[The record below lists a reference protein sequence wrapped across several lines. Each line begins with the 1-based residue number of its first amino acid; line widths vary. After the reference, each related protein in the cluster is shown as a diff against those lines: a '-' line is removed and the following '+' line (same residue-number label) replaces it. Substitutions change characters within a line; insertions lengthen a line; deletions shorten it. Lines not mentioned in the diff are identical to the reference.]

1 MRRRSVWARLLGVEG
16 AVIEDVEF
24 DGEREELVATARPA
38 KKHRQR
44 CSHCGR
50 RSPWYDQ
57 GEGTR
62 RWRAL
67 DLGTVQAYVEAEAP
81 RVRCKEHGVVVAAV
95 PWARRGSG
103 FTRAFE
109 DQAAWLATCS
119 SQSTVSEL
127 LRVAWRTVGRI
138 LARVSAEAEAKL
150 DRFANLRRIGIDD
163 VAYRK
168 GHRYLTVAFDHDTG
182 RLLWASPGRDEQ
194 TVLSFFDL
202 LGPERCKMLEFV
214 SCDAATW
221 ISNAVRARCPQATIC
236 LDPFHVIAWATRAL
250 DEVRRKVWNDARRS
264 GKRGLANQLKG
275 ARYALWKNPED
286 LTEQQG
292 AKLSS
297 IAKLNKPLYRAYLL
311 KEQLREVFKLR
322 GDAGIKLLGK
332 WVAWASRS
340 KLPAFVKVAQ
350 AVRRHRAGIEACLRH
365 GLTNARIEAKNTQLR
380 LLTRQAF
387 GFHTHEGLIGLA
399 MLKLGG
405 LCPNLPGR
413 KAAHGCGS

>member
-182 RLLWASPGRDEQ
+182 RLL
-194 TVLSFFDL
+194 
-202 LGPERCKMLEFV
+202 
-214 SCDAATW
+214 
-221 ISNAVRARCPQATIC
+221 
-236 LDPFHVIAWATRAL
+236 
-250 DEVRRKVWNDARRS
+250 
-264 GKRGLANQLKG
+264 
-275 ARYALWKNPED
+275 
-286 LTEQQG
+286 
-292 AKLSS
+292 
-297 IAKLNKPLYRAYLL
+297 
-311 KEQLREVFKLR
+311 
-322 GDAGIKLLGK
+322 
-332 WVAWASRS
+332 
-340 KLPAFVKVAQ
+340 
-350 AVRRHRAGIEACLRH
+350 
-365 GLTNARIEAKNTQLR
+365 
-380 LLTRQAF
+380 
-387 GFHTHEGLIGLA
+387 
-399 MLKLGG
+399 
-405 LCPNLPGR
+405 
-413 KAAHGCGS
+413 